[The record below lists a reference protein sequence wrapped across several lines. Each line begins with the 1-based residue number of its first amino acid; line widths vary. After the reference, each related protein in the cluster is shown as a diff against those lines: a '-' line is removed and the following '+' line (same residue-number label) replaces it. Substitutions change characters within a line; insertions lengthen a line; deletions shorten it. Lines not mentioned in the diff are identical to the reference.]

1 MVADVDAKIDGITA
15 LDYNECNNLFQLIQ
29 NTASY
34 TIRYDTIL
42 SVGRQPYP
50 PFLGKRHCLM
60 CISAASRPIA

>member
-34 TIRYDTIL
+34 TIRYDTIRDAIFNVHSKADML
-42 SVGRQPYP
+42 N
-50 PFLGKRHCLM
+50 LLHGKL
-60 CISAASRPIA
+60 